1 MLWLLLIK
9 RERFKDFVAITGML
23 LVLLAWVKV
32 LLAPPDFALYSY
44 FLNRWCYCNL
54 EVGLTMNFD
63 CLNWHPDGSPLI
75 LNKKTNFM
83 FEGVGRL
90 TTFADPI

>member
-9 RERFKDFVAITGML
+9 RERFKDFVGITGML

-32 LLAPPDFALYSY
+32 LLAPSDVALYSY

-54 EVGLTMNFD
+54 EVGLRMNFD
-63 CLNWHPDGSPLI
+63 CLNWHPDGSPPLI

-83 FEGVGRL
+83 FEGVG
-90 TTFADPI
+90 